1 MKILVA
7 YSKSAIS
14 VIRTYECVT
23 TELIDNVIDLSSDR
37 GFSCSHVLVVEE
49 QEVVYEFVRGISSKV
64 SKRADVE
71 FKPIR
76 VVTKRDVAMVK
87 RAWEKALANMKCAE
101 FLM

>member
-49 QEVVYEFVRGISSKV
+49 QEVVYEFVRGVSAKV

>member
-14 VIRTYECVT
+14 VIRTYEYVT
-23 TELIDNVIDLSSDR
+23 AELIDNVIDLSSER
-37 GFSCSHVLVVEE
+37 GFSCTHVMVVEE
-49 QEVVYEFVRGISSKV
+49 QEVVYEFVRGVSPAV
-64 SKRADVE
+64 SKRTDVE
-71 FKPIR
+71 FKSVR

-87 RAWEKALANMKCAE
+87 RAWEKSLANMKCAE

>member
-14 VIRTYECVT
+14 VIRTYECT
-23 TELIDNVIDLSSDR
+23 TPELIDNVIDLSSER
-37 GFSCSHVLVVEE
+37 GFSCFHVLVVEDR
-49 QEVVYEFVRGISSKV
+49 EVIYEFVRGVSPKV

-71 FKPIR
+71 FKPMR
-76 VVTKRDVAMVK
+76 AVTERDLKMIK
-87 RAWEKALANMKCAE
+87 RAWEKSLANMKCAD

>member
-23 TELIDNVIDLSSDR
+23 TALIKNVMDLSST
-37 GFSCSHVLVVEE
+37 FSCSHVLVVEE
-49 QEVVYEFVRGISSKV
+49 QEVVYEFVRGVSAKV
-64 SKRADVE
+64 SKQADVE

>member
-23 TELIDNVIDLSSDR
+23 TDLIDNVIDLSSDR

-49 QEVVYEFVRGISSKV
+49 QEVVYEFVRGVSTKV

>member
-23 TELIDNVIDLSSDR
+23 AELIDNVIDLSSER

-49 QEVVYEFVRGISSKV
+49 QKVVYEFIRGVSPKV

-71 FKPIR
+71 FKPVR
-76 VVTKRDVAMVK
+76 ATTMRDVAMVK

>member
-23 TELIDNVIDLSSDR
+23 TTLLDNIVDLAADS
-37 GFSCSHVLVVEE
+37 GFTCSHVLVVEE
-49 QEVVYEFVRGISSKV
+49 QQVVYEFVRGVSPTV

-71 FKPIR
+71 FKPVR

-87 RAWEKALANMKCAE
+87 RAWEKALANMKCAN
-101 FLM
+101 FFM

>member
-23 TELIDNVIDLSSDR
+23 TELIKNVIDLSSDR

-49 QEVVYEFVRGISSKV
+49 QEVVYEFVRGVSAKV
-64 SKRADVE
+64 SKQADVE

>member
-14 VIRTYECVT
+14 VIRAYECVT
-23 TELIDNVIDLSSDR
+23 AELIDNVIDLSSER

-49 QEVVYEFVRGISSKV
+49 QEVVYEFVRGVSTKV

>member
-23 TELIDNVIDLSSDR
+23 NELIDNVIDLSSDR

-49 QEVVYEFVRGISSKV
+49 QEVVYEFARGVSAKV

-71 FKPIR
+71 FKPVR